1 MVSAIERSAMR
12 KVYLRL
18 LPFAVLTYFFCY
30 VDRINV
36 GFAALTMNKD
46 IGLSASSFGFAAGC
60 FFWGYCLFEIPSNLV
75 MERVGA
81 RLWIAR
87 IMVTWG
93 LLSAATAFAVG
104 PWSFASIRFLLGVAE
119 AGFFPGIVLLFTYW
133 FPQQHRARII
143 AGFTVALPIAVATGA
158 PMSTALLGL
167 NGLFGLAGWQIMFLA
182 EAVPTI
188 VLGFVVLIWVTD
200 KPHQAKWL
208 TADERA
214 WLTGTLDSERRA
226 IEKAGVVSVLQMF
239 WNPKVLLLSL
249 NYFGIVT
256 ASLGMLIFL
265 PQIVKQL
272 GVTNMQVGWATMV
285 PYICGAIAMVS
296 CGWLSDRIKER
307 RWILFWTS
315 VLSTIGLVI
324 AGLGV
329 GTWWALI
336 GMSIAAA
343 GFYGTKGPFWAMPPM
358 FLTGSAAAA
367 GFAFIN
373 SLGNLGG
380 FFGPGI
386 VGWVRDATG
395 SFAGGLYAL
404 AAFGL
409 LAVIVS
415 GLWLNITDRADA
427 AEPVKVPAE

>member
-226 IEKAGVVSVLQMF
+226 IEKAGVISVLQMF

-329 GTWWALI
+329 GTWWALV

>member
-296 CGWLSDRIKER
+296 CG
-307 RWILFWTS
+307 
-315 VLSTIGLVI
+315 
-324 AGLGV
+324 
-329 GTWWALI
+329 
-336 GMSIAAA
+336 
-343 GFYGTKGPFWAMPPM
+343 
-358 FLTGSAAAA
+358 
-367 GFAFIN
+367 
-373 SLGNLGG
+373 
-380 FFGPGI
+380 
-386 VGWVRDATG
+386 
-395 SFAGGLYAL
+395 
-404 AAFGL
+404 
-409 LAVIVS
+409 
-415 GLWLNITDRADA
+415 
-427 AEPVKVPAE
+427 